1 MQLKNQ
7 PIRLKSSKGVTLI
20 EVLIAV
26 LVLSVGLLGLGA
38 LQGVALQS
46 GQLSYQRTQA
56 TNLAYRVAD
65 EFRAHRSLTQPPQAI
80 RNQWNADMASLLPN
94 GTLTHARNGDEL
106 EITVTWR
113 DDRERPPSDD
123 GSGGDDGDDGDDGP
137 GPDTF
142 TDRIVFRT
150 RI

>member
-1 MQLKNQ
+1 MQLRTSPVNFK
-7 PIRLKSSKGVTLI
+7 RARGVTLI

-56 TNLAYRVAD
+56 TNMAYRVAD
-65 EFRAHRSLTQPPQAI
+65 EFRAHRSLQQPPQVI
-80 RNQWNADMASLLPN
+80 RDNWDTEMAQLLPN
-94 GTLTHARNGDEL
+94 GTLTHARSGDEL

-113 DDRERPPSDD
+113 DDRDETLGADQ
-123 GSGGDDGDDGDDGP
+123 
-137 GPDTF
+137 

>member
-1 MQLKNQ
+1 MRRRLNRR
-7 PIRLKSSKGVTLI
+7 PITIGRADGVSLI

-80 RNQWNADMASLLPN
+80 RNHWDDEMATLLPN
-94 GTLTHARNGDEL
+94 GTLEFSRNGDEL
-106 EITVTWR
+106 EITITWR
-113 DDRERPPSDD
+113 DDRDETL
-123 GSGGDDGDDGDDGP
+123 GVEGN
-137 GPDTF
+137 
-142 TDRIVFRT
+142 DRIVFTT